1 MTAIKICGI
10 TRHQDALAAASCGAN
25 AIGLNFYA
33 KSPRHVTPARA
44 AELIRALPPFVM
56 SVGLF
61 VDAAADAVK
70 QTCAV
75 ARVDL
80 LQFHGDESP
89 AYCREVSRHCGVPY
103 LKALRVR
110 AGVDLLQYASAY
122 HDAKALLLDAYVE
135 GTHGGT
141 GATFD
146 WALIPKNLPLPVVLS
161 GGLTPENVTAAI
173 QAVRPWAVDVSSGVE
188 SSVLAGE
195 LATGLAPGLASKG
208 IKDAAKIAA
217 FVTGV
222 RNADG

>member
-10 TRHQDALAAASCGAN
+10 TRTQDALAAAGCGAT
-25 AIGLNFYA
+25 AIGLVFYA
-33 KSPRHVTPARA
+33 QSPRYVTPERA
-44 AELIRALPPFVM
+44 AELIRVLPPFVM

-61 VDAAADAVK
+61 VDAVAREVT
-70 QTCAV
+70 QTLAQ

-80 LQFHGDESP
+80 LQFHGNESP
-89 AYCREVSRHCGVPY
+89 AYCRQFGVPY

-110 AGVDLLQYASAY
+110 AGLDLLQYARDY

-161 GGLTPENVTAAI
+161 GGLTPKNITAAI

-188 SSVLAGE
+188 LQ
-195 LATGLAPGLASKG
+195 KG
-208 IKDAAKIAA
+208 VKDAAKIAA

-222 RNADG
+222 RNADV

>member
-10 TRHQDALAAASCGAN
+10 TRAQDALAAARSGAN
-25 AIGLNFYA
+25 AIGFVFYA
-33 KSPRHVTPARA
+33 RSPRHVGSAQA
-44 AELIRALPPFVM
+44 AELMRVLPPFVM

-61 VDAAADAVK
+61 VDAAPDEIR
-70 QTCAV
+70 QTLSSV
-75 ARVDL
+75 RLDL

-89 AYCREVSRHCGVPY
+89 AYCRQFGVPY

-110 AGVDLLQYASAY
+110 KGVDLLQYAQDF

-135 GTHGGT
+135 GLHGGT

-146 WALIPKNLPLPVVLS
+146 WALIPKDLPLPVVLS
-161 GGLTPENVTAAI
+161 GGLTPDNVSAAI
-173 QAVRPWAVDVSSGVE
+173 RAVRPWAVDVSSGVE
-188 SSVLAGE
+188 L
-195 LATGLAPGLASKG
+195 SKG

-222 RNADG
+222 RNADV

>member
-10 TRHQDALAAASCGAN
+10 TREEDALAAARCGAN
-25 AIGLNFYA
+25 AIGLVFYA
-33 KSPRHVTPARA
+33 GSPRHVTAPRA
-44 AELIRALPPFVM
+44 ADILRALPPFVM
-56 SVGLF
+56 GVGLF
-61 VDAAADAVK
+61 VDAAVDEVNRTLA
-70 QTCAV
+70 T
-75 ARVDL
+75 ARVGL

-89 AYCREVSRHCGVPY
+89 QFCRQFDVPY

-110 AGVDLLQYASAY
+110 PGVDLLQYARDY

-161 GGLTPENVTAAI
+161 GGLTPDNVTAAI
-173 QAVRPWAVDVSSGVE
+173 RAVRPWAVDVSSGVE
-188 SSVLAGE
+188 SSGS
-195 LATGLAPGLASKG
+195 THKG
-208 IKDAAKIAA
+208 IKSAAKIAA

-222 RNADG
+222 RNADV

>member
-10 TRHQDALAAASCGAN
+10 TRTQDALAAAGCGAN
-25 AIGLNFYA
+25 AIGLVFYA
-33 KSPRHVTPARA
+33 KSPRCVTPERA
-44 AELIRALPPFVM
+44 AELMRVLPPFVM

-61 VDAAADAVK
+61 VDAVADEVR
-70 QTCAV
+70 QTLAQ

-80 LQFHGDESP
+80 LQFHGNESP
-89 AYCREVSRHCGVPY
+89 AYCRQFGVPY

-110 AGVDLLQYASAY
+110 AGLDLLQYARDY

-161 GGLTPENVTAAI
+161 GGLTPENITAAI

-188 SSVLAGE
+188 LQ
-195 LATGLAPGLASKG
+195 KG
-208 IKDAAKIAA
+208 IKDTAKIAA

-222 RNADG
+222 RNADV

>member
-10 TRHQDALAAASCGAN
+10 TREQDALAAAHCGAN
-25 AIGLNFYA
+25 AVGFVFYA
-33 KSPRHVTPARA
+33 KSPRAVTPARA
-44 AELIRALPPFVM
+44 AALMRVLPPCVT
-56 SVGLF
+56 SVALF
-61 VDAAADAVK
+61 VDADVAAVK
-70 QTCAV
+70 HTMAM
-75 ARVDL
+75 ARADL

-89 AYCREVSRHCGVPY
+89 AYCRQFGVPY

-110 AGVDLLQYASAY
+110 PGVDLLQYARDY

-135 GTHGGT
+135 GTPGGT

-173 QAVRPWAVDVSSGVE
+173 EAVRPWAVDVSSGVE
-188 SSVLAGE
+188 SAR
-195 LATGLAPGLASKG
+195 G

-222 RNADG
+222 RNARSNEV

>member
-10 TRHQDALAAASCGAN
+10 TREQDALAAAHCGAN
-25 AIGLNFYA
+25 AVGFVFYA
-33 KSPRHVTPARA
+33 KSPRAVTPARA
-44 AELIRALPPFVM
+44 AALMRVLPPFVT
-56 SVGLF
+56 SVALF
-61 VDAAADAVK
+61 VDADVAAVK
-70 QTCAV
+70 HTMAM
-75 ARVDL
+75 ARADL

-89 AYCREVSRHCGVPY
+89 AYCRQFGVPY

-110 AGVDLLQYASAY
+110 PGVDLLQYARDY

-135 GTHGGT
+135 GTPGGT

-161 GGLTPENVTAAI
+161 GGLTPENVTVAI
-173 QAVRPWAVDVSSGVE
+173 TAVRPWAVDVSSGVE
-188 SSVLAGE
+188 SAR
-195 LATGLAPGLASKG
+195 G

-222 RNADG
+222 RNARINEV